1 MSSINVM
8 FLFAHLLFAVHTP
21 AGFSQSCP
29 AVLSG
34 HCYISVVPVISL
46 CLRSDGK
53 GLLWRLPCGSRPPA
67 PESNRCDCTP
77 GPILA
82 VIKNTQCLGA
92 CDPGFVSVRRLCQA
106 SLQGLGTKVHLLQ
119 VPFFWQPLWWQGSL
133 TAGAADLKGWRA
145 VLYKYFH
152 LIYLSSWPRRRH
164 AETIW
169 RGVNLASW
177 VEQDIFAAFKFKK

>member
-8 FLFAHLLFAVHTP
+8 FLFAHLLLCLHPP
-21 AGFSQSCP
+21 AGFSQSRP
-29 AVLSG
+29 AGLSG
-34 HCYISVVPVISL
+34 RCYISAVPVISL
-46 CLRSDGK
+46 CLRSDC
-53 GLLWRLPCGSRPPA
+53 LRRLPCDGRPPA

-92 CDPGFVSVRRLCQA
+92 CDPGFVSVRRQA
-106 SLQGLGTKVHLLQ
+106 SLRGLGTKVHLSQ

-133 TAGAADLKGWRA
+133 TAGAEDLKGWRA

-152 LIYLSSWPRRRH
+152 LISLSSWPRRRH

-177 VEQDIFAAFKFKK
+177 VEQDIFAAVTFRNKAN